1 MMLTNKND
9 DVCAALVE
17 NKIYVKHLS
26 YSRYDVLQ
34 EKIKTTKDFMALDM
48 TRNYLKH
55 KMTGYAG
62 RARLIGTRLIRSST

>member
-1 MMLTNKND
+1 MIHTNKND
-9 DVCAALVE
+9 DVCAALFK
-17 NKIYVKHLS
+17 NKIYVKHLF

-34 EKIKTTKDFMALDM
+34 EEIKMTKDFMALDM

-62 RARLIGTRLIRSST
+62 RERLI